1 MWFFLWFLF
10 LNDGCQAPEVLAHHR
25 EGVRHFSYYDFH
37 GAADEFWAAW
47 KADPECEPAVI
58 NFVIACLH
66 SGRLHE
72 AETQL
77 KRLERRRPEDPRIL
91 YLRGILLLRQG
102 SEADAL
108 PYFERVR
115 ELDPND
121 PATLGQL
128 ALIAFHAGNFQRSLD
143 YLVEARRLDP
153 EDPSLIYSEAR
164 ARLQLGQR
172 DKAQELFALF
182 RERKKVTKKPLPG
195 GMGEPSVVP
204 GKYAELI
211 CIDPER
217 LANEGVGHD
226 EAILP

>member
-1 MWFFLWFLF
+1 MWILLCFFL
-10 LNDGCQAPEVLAHHR
+10 LNDACQAPEVLAHHR

-37 GAADEFWAAW
+37 GAADAFWAAW
-47 KADPECEPAVI
+47 KAGPECEPAVI

-77 KRLERRRPEDPRIL
+77 KRLERGRPEDPRIL
-91 YLRGILLLRQG
+91 YLQGILLLRQG
-102 SEADAL
+102 REGDAL
-108 PYFERVR
+108 RYFEQVR
-115 ELDPND
+115 ELDPGD

-128 ALIAFHAGNFQRSLD
+128 ALIAFHAGEFQKSLD
-143 YLVEARRLDP
+143 YLEEARRLDS

-172 DKAQELFALF
+172 EKAQELFTLF
-182 RERKKVTKKPLPG
+182 RERKKVTKKPMPG

-211 CIDPER
+211 CIDPKR
-217 LANEGVGHD
+217 LAEEGERH
-226 EAILP
+226 EENHLP